1 MATDALEVR
10 MARLEGSYEQLDKRL
25 GDLSADPQALRAE
38 FRTEIQAVRA
48 ELQNLRTEFR
58 SELQNLRAEFRSDI
72 HGVRGEIQAVRGE
85 IQAVRAEMG
94 RLFYWLMG
102 TFLTVL
108 VGTGGTLVTVLL
120 RTR

>member
-1 MATDALEVR
+1 KRREPGGPRWYNAGGMATDALEVR

-25 GDLSADPQALRAE
+25 GDLGADLQALRAE

-48 ELQNLRTEFR
+48 ELQNLR
-58 SELQNLRAEFRSDI
+58 AEFRSDI
-72 HGVRGEIQAVRGE
+72 QGVRGEM
-85 IQAVRAEMG
+85 QAVRAEMG

-108 VGTGGTLVTVLL
+108 VGIGGTLVTVLL

>member
-25 GDLSADPQALRAE
+25 GDLAADLHALRAE
-38 FRTEIQAVRA
+38 FRSEMQAVRA
-48 ELQNLRTEFR
+48 EIQGV
-58 SELQNLRAEFRSDI
+58 RAEVQ
-72 HGVRGEIQAVRGE
+72 G
-85 IQAVRAEMG
+85 VRAEMT

-102 TFLTVL
+102 TFLTTL
-108 VGTGGTLVTVLL
+108 VAIGGVIVTVLV

>member
-1 MATDALEVR
+1 

-25 GDLSADPQALRAE
+25 GDLAADFHALRA
-38 FRTEIQAVRA
+38 
-48 ELQNLRTEFR
+48 EFR

-72 HGVRGEIQAVRGE
+72 QRVRGE

-108 VGTGGTLVTVLL
+108 VGIGGTIVTVLL
-120 RTR
+120 RTG

>member
-1 MATDALEVR
+1 M
-10 MARLEGSYEQLDKRL
+10 
-25 GDLSADPQALRAE
+25 
-38 FRTEIQAVRA
+38 RA
-48 ELQNLRTEFR
+48 ELQSLRTEFR

-102 TFLTVL
+102 TFPTVL
-108 VGTGGTLVTVLL
+108 VGTGGTVVTVLL

>member
-25 GDLSADPQALRAE
+25 GDLSADLQALRAE
-38 FRTEIQAVRA
+38 FRTEMQAVRA
-48 ELQNLRTEFR
+48 ELQNLRAEFR
-58 SELQNLRAEFRSDI
+58 SELQNVRAEFRSDI
-72 HGVRGEIQAVRGE
+72 QGVRGEIQAVRGE

-94 RLFYWLMG
+94 RLFYWLTA

-108 VGTGGTLVTVLL
+108 VGIGGTVVTVLV

>member
-25 GDLSADPQALRAE
+25 GDLAADVHALRGEFRQELSQLRGEVASLRAE
-38 FRTEIQAVRA
+38 FREDMVR
-48 ELQNLRTEFR
+48 L
-58 SELQNLRAEFRSDI
+58 
-72 HGVRGEIQAVRGE
+72 
-85 IQAVRAEMG
+85 RAEMG

-102 TFLTVL
+102 MFLTVL
-108 VGTGGTLVTVLL
+108 VGLGGVMVTVLV

>member
-1 MATDALEVR
+1 

-25 GDLSADPQALRAE
+25 GDLGADLQALRAE

-48 ELQNLRTEFR
+48 ELQNLR
-58 SELQNLRAEFRSDI
+58 AEFRSDL
-72 HGVRGEIQAVRGE
+72 
-85 IQAVRAEMG
+85 QAVRAEMG

-108 VGTGGTLVTVLL
+108 VGIGGTIVTVLL